1 MVQTSSPE
9 IRETGADRRPPPAP
23 EYSSWISQDR
33 STDAAAVAMRQEA
46 AELVERVLE
55 HYRNNTTHEADGQ
68 WTEPVANYLDADR
81 WQREM
86 DAVHRTVPLPL
97 AMSAELPGPNTYKAL
112 DVLGVP
118 VLITRDRQGTVHAM
132 INACRHR
139 GAKLDRA
146 GLRGV
151 QAADLPLPLLVLRP
165 GRRTAG
171 RVRREDLRRGAP
183 RGRSLVRLPAGE
195 RAGIVFV
202 SLDPAAEPDLDAW
215 LGDLQPLLEGL
226 RLADCH
232 HYSTSELTSPNW
244 KVTLDGYLET
254 YHFASLH
261 PKTVFETNL
270 SNMMA
275 HDTWGPISASHR
287 PCVPIAQAVELP
299 AGPARSRRVRRSHLL
314 ALPRSGDRRRL
325 APQDRRVPRAPPD
338 GHRVGDPADHPAA
351 RPRGH
356 RGGAPAADRF
366 GEWFH
371 EVVRDEDYAT
381 TYGVQ
386 QGLDGPAGTDFVFG
400 RNEPGLQH
408 FHRTVHGTW
417 TAEPPGDAT
426 NNPRRRTT
434 WWLRAA
440 STDVSR

>member
-9 IRETGADRRPPPAP
+9 LREPGTERRSPTSAPSAAPTP

-33 STDAAAVAMRQEA
+33 STDAASETMRREA
-46 AELVERVLE
+46 AELVERVMA
-55 HYRNNTTHEADGQ
+55 HYRANTTHEADGQ

-81 WQREM
+81 WQRET
-86 DAVHRTVPLPL
+86 DAVHRSVPLPL
-97 AMSAELPGPNTYKAL
+97 AMSAELPGPNTYKAI
-112 DVLGVP
+112 DVLGIP

-139 GAKLDRA
+139 GAKLLEPGCGVSKRITCPYHSWSYDLA
-146 GLRGV
+146 GELRGV
-151 QAADLPLPLLVLRP
+151 YAEKTFGGVP
-165 GRRTAG
+165 
-171 RVRREDLRRGAP
+171 RE
-183 RGRSLVRLPAGE
+183 GRSLIRLPAGE

-202 SLDPAAEPDLDAW
+202 SLDPAAEPDLDDW
-215 LGDLQPLLEGL
+215 LGDLLPLLEGL
-226 RLADCH
+226 RLAECH
-232 HYSTSELTSPNW
+232 HYSTSALTSPNW

-275 HDTWGPISASHR
+275 HDTWGPHQRIAPALR
-287 PCVPIAQAVELP
+287 PIAQAVDLP
-299 AGPARSRRVRRSHLL
+299 PDQRDPGECVGPIYWLFPGLAIAGGWRQKIAVSLV
-314 ALPRSGDRRRL
+314 LPRTATESVTQQIILLRE
-325 APQDRRVPRAPPD
+325 
-338 GHRVGDPADHPAA
+338 PAVTDEE
-351 RPRGH
+351 RQT
-356 RGGAPAADRF
+356 ADRF

-386 QGLDGPAGTDFVFG
+386 QGLKALAGTDFVFG

-408 FHRTVHGTW
+408 LHRTIHQHLDSGA
-417 TAEPPGDAT
+417 TAAP
-426 NNPRRRTT
+426 
-434 WWLRAA
+434 RAA
-440 STDVSR
+440 R

>member
-9 IRETGADRRPPPAP
+9 ILDTGADRRPPPAP

-33 STDAAAVAMRQEA
+33 SSDAAAVAMRQEA

-55 HYRNNTTHEADGQ
+55 HYRNNTTHEADDQ
-68 WTEPVANYLDADR
+68 WTEPVAHYLDADR

-97 AMSAELPGPNTYKAL
+97 AMSAELPGPNTYKSL

-139 GAKLDRA
+139 GAKLIEPGCGVSKRLTCPYHSWSYDLA
-146 GLRGV
+146 GELRGV
-151 QAADLPLPLLVLRP
+151 YAEKTFGDVPRT
-165 GRRTAG
+165 GRG
-171 RVRREDLRRGAP
+171 
-183 RGRSLVRLPAGE
+183 LVRLPAGE

-202 SLDPAAEPDLDAW
+202 SLDPAAEQDLDAW

-232 HYSTSELTSPNW
+232 HYSTKELTSPNW

-275 HDTWGPISASHR
+275 HDTWGAHQRIAPALR
-287 PCVPIAQAVELP
+287 PIAQAAELP
-299 AGPARSRRVRRSHLL
+299 ADRRDPGDCVGAIYWLYPGL
-314 ALPRSGDRRRL
+314 AIAGGWRHKIAVSLVLPRTATESVTQQIILLR
-325 APQDRRVPRAPPD
+325 
-338 GHRVGDPADHPAA
+338 DPAVTKEERA
-351 RPRGH
+351 
-356 RGGAPAADRF
+356 AADRF

-386 QGLDGPAGTDFVFG
+386 QGLAALNGTDFVFG

-408 FHRTVHGTW
+408 FHRTVHGHL
-417 TAEPPGDAT
+417 DS
-426 NNPRRRTT
+426 
-434 WWLRAA
+434 RAA
-440 STDVSR
+440 R

>member
-9 IRETGADRRPPPAP
+9 IRETATERRSPASAPSTP

-33 STDAAAVAMRQEA
+33 STDAASVAMRREA
-46 AELVERVLE
+46 AELVERVMA
-55 HYRNNTTHEADGQ
+55 HYRANTTHEADGQ

-81 WQREM
+81 WQRET
-86 DAVHRTVPLPL
+86 DAVHRSVPLPL
-97 AMSAELPGPNTYKAL
+97 AMSCELPGPNTYKAI

-118 VLITRDRQGTVHAM
+118 VLITRDRQGAVHAM

-139 GAKLDRA
+139 GARLLEA
-146 GLRGV
+146 GCGVSKRLTCPYHSWSYDLAGELRGV
-151 QAADLPLPLLVLRP
+151 YAEKTFGEVPRE
-165 GRRTAG
+165 GRG
-171 RVRREDLRRGAP
+171 
-183 RGRSLVRLPAGE
+183 LVRLPAGE

-202 SLDPAAEPDLDAW
+202 SLDPAAEPDLDEW

-226 RLADCH
+226 RLAECH
-232 HYSTSELTSPNW
+232 HYATSELTSPNW

-275 HDTWGPISASHR
+275 HDTWGPHQRIAPALR
-287 PCVPIAQAVELP
+287 PIAQASELP
-299 AGPARSRRVRRSHLL
+299 PDRRDPGDCVGPIYWLFPGLAIAGGWRQKIAVSLV
-314 ALPRSGDRRRL
+314 LPRTATESVTQQIILLRE
-325 APQDRRVPRAPPD
+325 
-338 GHRVGDPADHPAA
+338 PAVTEEE
-351 RPRGH
+351 RQ
-356 RGGAPAADRF
+356 AADRF
-366 GEWFH
+366 GAWFH

-386 QGLDGPAGTDFVFG
+386 QGLKALDGTDFVFG

-408 FHRTVHGTW
+408 FHRTIHQHLD
-417 TAEPPGDAT
+417 EDAT
-426 NNPRRRTT
+426 GAP
-434 WWLRAA
+434 RAA
-440 STDVSR
+440 R

>member
-9 IRETGADRRPPPAP
+9 IREPAAERRSPVSAPSAPSAPSTP

-33 STDAAAVAMRQEA
+33 STDAASQTMRREA
-46 AELVERVLE
+46 AELVERVTA
-55 HYRNNTTHEADGQ
+55 HYRDNTTHQADGQ
-68 WTEPVANYLDADR
+68 WTEPVTNYLDADR
-81 WQREM
+81 WQRET
-86 DAVHRTVPLPL
+86 DAVHRSVPLPL
-97 AMSAELPGPNTYKAL
+97 AMSCELPGPNTYKAI
-112 DVLGVP
+112 DVLGIP

-139 GAKLDRA
+139 GAKLLEPGCGVSKRLTCPYHSWSYDLA
-146 GLRGV
+146 GELRGV
-151 QAADLPLPLLVLRP
+151 YAEKTFGEVP
-165 GRRTAG
+165 
-171 RVRREDLRRGAP
+171 RE
-183 RGRSLVRLPAGE
+183 GRSLVGLPAGE

-202 SLDPAAEPDLDAW
+202 SLDPAAEPDLDGW
-215 LGDLQPLLEGL
+215 LGDLLPLLEGM

-232 HYSTSELTSPNW
+232 HYSTSSLTSPNW

-275 HDTWGPISASHR
+275 HDTWGPHQRIAPALR
-287 PCVPIAQAVELP
+287 PIAQAVELP
-299 AGPARSRRVRRSHLL
+299 PDQRDPGECVGPIYWLFPGLAIAGGWRQKIAVSLV
-314 ALPRSGDRRRL
+314 LPRTATESVTQQIILLRDR
-325 APQDRRVPRAPPD
+325 AVPD
-338 GHRVGDPADHPAA
+338 AA
-351 RPRGH
+351 RQV
-356 RGGAPAADRF
+356 ADRF

-386 QGLDGPAGTDFVFG
+386 QGLKALAGTDFVFG

-408 FHRTVHGTW
+408 LHRTIHQHLDAAA
-417 TAEPPGDAT
+417 TAAP
-426 NNPRRRTT
+426 
-434 WWLRAA
+434 RAA
-440 STDVSR
+440 R

>member
-9 IRETGADRRPPPAP
+9 IRETDADRRPPPAP

-68 WTEPVANYLDADR
+68 WTEPVAHYLDADR

-139 GAKLDRA
+139 GAKLIEPGCGVSKRLTCPYHSWSYDLA
-146 GLRGV
+146 GELRGV
-151 QAADLPLPLLVLRP
+151 YAEKTFGDVPR
-165 GRRTAG
+165 AG
-171 RVRREDLRRGAP
+171 RG
-183 RGRSLVRLPAGE
+183 LVRLPAGE

-232 HYSTSELTSPNW
+232 HYSTKELTSPNW

-275 HDTWGPISASHR
+275 HDTWGAHQRIAPALR
-287 PCVPIAQAVELP
+287 PIAQAAELP
-299 AGPARSRRVRRSHLL
+299 ADRRDPGECVGAIYWLYPGL
-314 ALPRSGDRRRL
+314 AIAGGWRHKIAVSLVLPRTATESVTQQIILLR
-325 APQDRRVPRAPPD
+325 
-338 GHRVGDPADHPAA
+338 DPAVTEEERA
-351 RPRGH
+351 
-356 RGGAPAADRF
+356 AADRF

-386 QGLDGPAGTDFVFG
+386 QGLAALNGTDFVFG

-408 FHRTVHGTW
+408 FHRTVHGHL
-417 TAEPPGDAT
+417 DS
-426 NNPRRRTT
+426 
-434 WWLRAA
+434 RAA
-440 STDVSR
+440 R

>member
-9 IRETGADRRPPPAP
+9 MRETDAGSEPPSAPSAPSTP
-23 EYSSWISQDR
+23 EYSSWISRDR
-33 STDAAAVAMRQEA
+33 STDAASVAMRREA
-46 AELVERVLE
+46 AELVERVMA
-55 HYRNNTTHEADGQ
+55 HYRDGTTHQADGQ
-68 WTEPVANYLDADR
+68 WTEPVAHYLDADR
-81 WQREM
+81 WRRET

-97 AMSAELPGPNTYKAL
+97 AMSCELPGPHTYKAI

-118 VLITRDRQGTVHAM
+118 VLITRDRQGAVHAM

-139 GAKLDRA
+139 GARLLEPGCGVSRRLTCPYHSWSYDLS
-146 GLRGV
+146 GELRGV
-151 QAADLPLPLLVLRP
+151 YAEKTFGEV
-165 GRRTAG
+165 
-171 RVRREDLRRGAP
+171 P
-183 RGRSLVRLPAGE
+183 RGGRGLVTLPAGE

-226 RLADCH
+226 RLAECH
-232 HYSTSELTSPNW
+232 HYSTGELTSPNW

-275 HDTWGPISASHR
+275 HDTWGPHQRIAPALR
-287 PCVPIAQAVELP
+287 PIAQAVELP
-299 AGPARSRRVRRSHLL
+299 PDRCDPGDCVGPIYWLFPGLAIAGGWRQKIAVSLV
-314 ALPRSGDRRRL
+314 LPRTATESVTQQIILLRE
-325 APQDRRVPRAPPD
+325 
-338 GHRVGDPADHPAA
+338 PAVTEEE
-351 RPRGH
+351 RQ
-356 RGGAPAADRF
+356 AADRF

-386 QGLDGPAGTDFVFG
+386 KGLAALDGTDFVFG

-408 FHRTVHGTW
+408 FHRTIHQSL
-417 TAEPPGDAT
+417 D
-426 NNPRRRTT
+426 
-434 WWLRAA
+434 RAA
-440 STDVSR
+440 GATR

>member
-9 IRETGADRRPPPAP
+9 TRGADAERHVPPAP
-23 EYSSWISQDR
+23 AYSSWISQDR
-33 STDAAAVAMRQEA
+33 STDAASVAMRREA
-46 AELVERVLE
+46 AELVERVME
-55 HYRNNTTHEADGQ
+55 HYRGNTTHEADGQ
-68 WTEPVANYLDADR
+68 WTEPVAHYSDADR

-118 VLITRDRQGTVHAM
+118 VLITRDRQGVVHAM

-139 GAKLDRA
+139 GAKIIEPGCGVSKRLTCPYHSWSYDLA
-146 GLRGV
+146 GELRGV
-151 QAADLPLPLLVLRP
+151 YAEQTFGDVSRA
-165 GRRTAG
+165 
-171 RVRREDLRRGAP
+171 
-183 RGRSLVRLPAGE
+183 GRSLLRLPAGE

-202 SLDPAAEPDLDAW
+202 SLDPAAEPDLDEW
-215 LGDLQPLLEGL
+215 LGDLQPLLEGM
-226 RLADCH
+226 RLGDCH
-232 HYSTSELTSPNW
+232 HYSTKELTSPNW

-275 HDTWGPISASHR
+275 HDTWGPHQRLSAALR
-287 PCVPIAQAVELP
+287 PIAQAVELP
-299 AGPARSRRVRRSHLL
+299 PDQRDPGECVGAIYWLYPGLAIAGGWRNKIAVSLV
-314 ALPRSGDRRRL
+314 LPRTATESVTQQIILLR
-325 APQDRRVPRAPPD
+325 
-338 GHRVGDPADHPAA
+338 DPAVTDEERH
-351 RPRGH
+351 
-356 RGGAPAADRF
+356 AADTF

-386 QGLDGPAGTDFVFG
+386 QGLAALNGTDFVFG

-408 FHRTVHGTW
+408 FHRTVH
-417 TAEPPGDAT
+417 AHLDHAA
-426 NNPRRRTT
+426 
-434 WWLRAA
+434 RAA
-440 STDVSR
+440 R